1 MWPDIVRKWAVT
13 EQNEGACPPLLA
25 VAGRAAHHPSRGNN
39 MPVYQCYSPKGLLTK
54 SAKAKIAE
62 QITSIYCNATGASEL
77 WVNVLF
83 HEIPEGECFVAGKP
97 ATKSYIFG
105 LNRHGRDLETRRTLL
120 RQISQMW
127 TRVTGQPEADLW
139 VSVTEIDHTN
149 VREAGLFFPEPG
161 RDREWFEENRARLAE
176 LGITAA

>member
-1 MWPDIVRKWAVT
+1 
-13 EQNEGACPPLLA
+13 
-25 VAGRAAHHPSRGNN
+25 
-39 MPVYQCYSPKGLLTK
+39 MPVYQCYSPQGLLTK

-62 QITSIYCNATGASEL
+62 ETTSIYCNATGASEL

-97 ATKSYIFG
+97 ATKSYIFS

-127 TRVTGQPEADLW
+127 IRVTGQSEADLW
-139 VSVTEIDHTN
+139 VSLTEIDHTN
-149 VREAGLFFPEPG
+149 VLEAGLFFPEPG
-161 RDREWFEENRARLAE
+161 HDHDWFEENRARLAE
-176 LGITAA
+176 LGITSA